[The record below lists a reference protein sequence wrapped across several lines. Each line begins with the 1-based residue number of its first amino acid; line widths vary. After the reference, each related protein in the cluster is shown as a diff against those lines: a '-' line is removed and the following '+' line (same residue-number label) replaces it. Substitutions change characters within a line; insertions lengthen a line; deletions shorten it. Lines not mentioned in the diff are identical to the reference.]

1 MLGTVCCLC
10 CRSDVAGR
18 LSLGSVGS
26 NTPPLLLPSNEA
38 ANNDRKLQSPNET
51 ALSESLGILDLD
63 AMEGE
68 LLFIHPQSFIL

>member
-1 MLGTVCCLC
+1 MV
-10 CRSDVAGR
+10 SR

-26 NTPPLLLPSNEA
+26 NTPPLLLPSNDA

-51 ALSESLGILDLD
+51 GLSESLGILDLD

-68 LLFIHPQSFIL
+68 LLG